1 MIRIYDFAV
10 PVSDG
15 RALEEIAAARLSLR
29 RESVRRVEI
38 VRRAVDAR
46 RRHGAPIFFS
56 YVLDVETE
64 ENQRHILARFRRD
77 KKIDAAPEAEPSV
90 FARLAEQKSDAP
102 VNTLRPVVVGF
113 GPAGMMAALALSAA
127 GFSPL
132 VLERGQDVDARH
144 AAIERFWSGGTLD
157 EDTNVQFGEGGAG
170 TFSDGKLTARGGDT
184 LQKDVID
191 AFIRAGAP
199 KEIRYLAKPHIGTD
213 RLRGIVKKIRE
224 EIRRLGGEI
233 RFGARVSELELG
245 AEGVRAVWLAGGE
258 RIGTDTA
265 FFAIGHSAR
274 DTYNMLYEKGVAM
287 EAKAFAVG
295 VRIEHP
301 QEWIDRA
308 QYGEDAGHPRLGAAD
323 YALTFQD
330 TATGRGAYSFCM
342 CPGGQVVA
350 AASEAGRLVT
360 NGMSLYARDSGVANA
375 ALLVQVR
382 PEDFG
387 GSVLGGVAFQREYEA
402 SAFRL
407 AGGDY
412 RAPVQGVGDFLR
424 GTSGSCDFCVAPTYR
439 PGVVPCRMDGCL
451 PPFVVKTLRDAL
463 PVFDGKIEGFAAP
476 DVPLTGVEM
485 RSSAPCRIL
494 RDRDT
499 FVSVSTP
506 GLYPVGE
513 GAGYAGGIMS
523 AAVDGLKAA
532 LAFLQKKGTI

>member
-1 MIRIYDFAV
+1 MIRISEFHV
-10 PVSDG
+10 PIGDG
-15 RALEEIAAARLSLR
+15 RPLEELAAERLALR
-29 RESVRRVEI
+29 RESVRRTEI

-46 RRHGAPIFFS
+46 RRHGAPVCFS

-64 ENQRHILARFRRD
+64 ESERKILANFRRD
-77 KKIDAAPEAEPSV
+77 KKVAAAPKAEPSV
-90 FARLAEQKSDAP
+90 FTRLAEQKSAASGA
-102 VNTLRPVVVGF
+102 RPVVVGF
-113 GPAGMMAALALSAA
+113 GPAGMFASLALATA
-127 GFSPL
+127 GCAP
-132 VLERGQDVDARH
+132 VVVERGQDVDARH
-144 AAIERFWSGGTLD
+144 AAIERFWSGGALD

-170 TFSDGKLTARGGDT
+170 TFSDGKLTARGGDP
-184 LQKDVID
+184 LQRDVIE
-191 AFIRAGAP
+191 AFIQAGAP
-199 KEIRYLAKPHIGTD
+199 EEIKYLAKPHIGTD
-213 RLRGIVKKIRE
+213 RLRGVVKAIRE
-224 EIRRLGGEI
+224 EVIRRGGEI
-233 RFGARVSELELG
+233 RFGARMEELELDAG
-245 AEGVRAVWLAGGE
+245 GVRVVRLSGGE
-258 RIGTDTA
+258 RIGTDTVLL
-265 FFAIGHSAR
+265 AIGHSAR
-274 DTYNMLYEKGVAM
+274 DTYRMLYEKGVAM

-308 QYGEDAGHPRLGAAD
+308 QYGEDAGNPRLGAAD

-330 TATGRGAYSFCM
+330 AVTGRGAYSFCM

-350 AASEAGRLVT
+350 AASENGRLTT

-387 GSVLGGVAFQREYEA
+387 GEVLGGVAFQRDCEA
-402 SAFRL
+402 AAFRL

-412 RAPVQGVGDFLR
+412 RAPVQSVGDFLR
-424 GTSGSCDFCVAPTYR
+424 GTTGSGNFCVAPTYR
-439 PGVVPCRMDGCL
+439 PGVVPCRLDDCL
-451 PPFVVKTLRDAL
+451 PPFVTQTLRDAL
-463 PVFDGKIEGFAAP
+463 PAFGVKIAGFAAP
-476 DVPLTGVEM
+476 DVPMTGVEM

-494 RDRDT
+494 RDRDS

-532 LAFLQKKGTI
+532 LAFLGKNDRI

>member
-1 MIRIYDFAV
+1 MIRISGLSV
-10 PVSDG
+10 PFSDV
-15 RALEEIAAARLSLR
+15 RPLEEIAAERLSLR
-29 RESVRRVEI
+29 RDSVLSTTV

-46 RRHGAPIFFS
+46 RRHGAPICFS

-64 ENQRHILARFRRD
+64 ESERNILAKFRRD
-77 KKIDAAPEAEPSV
+77 KKIAAAPESAPSV
-90 FARLAEQKSDAP
+90 F
-102 VNTLRPVVVGF
+102 TLLTEKKTALPEKRPVIVGF
-113 GPAGMMAALALSAA
+113 GPAGMFASLALATA
-127 GFSPL
+127 GCEPL

-144 AAIERFWSGGTLD
+144 AAIERFWSGEPLD

-170 TFSDGKLTARGGDT
+170 TFSDGKLTARGGDP
-184 LQKDVID
+184 LQGDVID

-199 KEIRYLAKPHIGTD
+199 EEIRYLAKPHIGTD
-213 RLRGIVKKIRE
+213 RLRGVVKAIRKE
-224 EIRRLGGEI
+224 VIRRGGEI
-233 RFGARVSELELG
+233 RFSARMEDLELG
-245 AEGVRAVWLAGGE
+245 TEGVRAVRLSGGE
-258 RIGTDTA
+258 RIGTDA
-265 FFAIGHSAR
+265 VLLAIGHSAR
-274 DTYNMLYEKGVAM
+274 DTYRMLYENGVAM

-308 QYGEDAGHPRLGAAD
+308 QYGEDAGNPRLGAAD

-330 TATGRGAYSFCM
+330 AVTGRGAYSFCM

-350 AASEAGRLVT
+350 AASESGRLTT

-387 GSVLGGVAFQREYEA
+387 GGVLGGVAFQREYEA
-402 SAFRL
+402 AAFRI
-407 AGGDY
+407 AGGEF
-412 RAPVQGVGDFLR
+412 RAPVQSVGDFLR
-424 GTSGSCDFCVAPTYR
+424 GTRGSGDFCISPTYR
-439 PGVVPCRMDGCL
+439 PGVALCRLDDCL
-451 PPFVVKTLRDAL
+451 PPFVTRTLRDAL
-463 PVFDGKIEGFAAP
+463 PAFDGKIAGFAAP
-476 DVPLTGVEM
+476 DVPMTGVEM

-494 RDRDT
+494 RDRES

-532 LAFLQKKGTI
+532 LAFLKKMGKI